1 MNNLDI
7 GRKLR
12 EARKERGLTQ
22 DALASKLGTVS
33 SYISD
38 IERGVKSPSLHT
50 FIRILEILNVPAN
63 YVLPGAWD
71 SEEAH
76 ENQEFQ
82 QKFARLTKKQQQFI
96 SALTDL
102 YIQSLE

>member
-22 DALASKLGTVS
+22 DALASKLGTVT

-63 YVLPGAWD
+63 YVLPGAWN

-76 ENQEFQ
+76 VGADIQKKVDSLTHKQ
-82 QKFARLTKKQQQFI
+82 QKFIADFI
-96 SALTDL
+96 DL
-102 YIQSLE
+102 YIQNLE